1 MYKLANSK
9 RRLSYLAQIT
19 LLFGSSTLN
28 YQQSIG
34 CQNLLPYFGLKGEN
48 QHMFKIP
55 EDLLGMPERHQ
66 SIELEGCTVIES
78 CHHETLVADSVY
90 VNQRVLLCILSGS
103 IAIDFEEGTSTIEEG
118 QIGLLNK
125 NVYAPYRKY
134 GTPERGYA
142 SVLFFLEDDFVHRFA
157 QKRNLKSKTTSGGY
171 EHFITDASVQFLDF
185 IKSVLNLFYS
195 RLKYDKELLQL
206 KVTELL
212 IYLTSRHPEVVA
224 QLLSGHSLH
233 KKNLVEIMEQN
244 YLKYASL
251 EEFALMSGRSLA
263 TFKRDFKEVFNST
276 PARWLKRKRMEHAQY
291 LLKHTDFNVSDV
303 YNKVGFMNYAHFSR
317 VFKEYFG
324 YGPGSV
330 K

>member
-1 MYKLANSK
+1 MAHLISAIDGALQAETFSPI
-9 RRLSYLAQIT
+9 L
-19 LLFGSSTLN
+19 
-28 YQQSIG
+28 
-34 CQNLLPYFGLKGEN
+34 GLQGEN
-48 QHMFKIP
+48 QFMFKIP
-55 EDLLGMPERHQ
+55 QDLLGMPERHQ
-66 SIELEGCTVIES
+66 AIELEGCTVIES
-78 CHHETLVADSVY
+78 CHHETLVADSIY
-90 VNQRVLLCILSGS
+90 VNQRVLLCILSGK
-103 IAIDFEEGTSTIEEG
+103 IEIDFEGGTSTIEEG

-142 SVLFFLEDDFVHRFA
+142 SVLFFLEDDFVHRFT

-171 EHFITDASVQFLDF
+171 EQFITDASVQFLDF

-195 RLKYDKELLQL
+195 RLKYDKELLQI

-212 IYLTSRHPEVVA
+212 IYLTSQHPEVVE

-233 KKNLVEIMEQN
+233 KKNLVEVMEQN

-263 TFKRDFKEVFNST
+263 TFKRDFKEVFNTT
-276 PARWLKRKRMEHAQY
+276 PARWLKKKRMEHAQY

-303 YNKVGFMNYAHFSR
+303 YHKVGFMNYAHFSR
-317 VFKEYFG
+317 AFKEYFG

>member
-1 MYKLANSK
+1 M
-9 RRLSYLAQIT
+9 
-19 LLFGSSTLN
+19 
-28 YQQSIG
+28 
-34 CQNLLPYFGLKGEN
+34 
-48 QHMFKIP
+48 
-55 EDLLGMPERHQ
+55 
-66 SIELEGCTVIES
+66 
-78 CHHETLVADSVY
+78 
-90 VNQRVLLCILSGS
+90 
-103 IAIDFEEGTSTIEEG
+103 
-118 QIGLLNK
+118 
-125 NVYAPYRKY
+125 
-134 GTPERGYA
+134 
-142 SVLFFLEDDFVHRFA
+142 
-157 QKRNLKSKTTSGGY
+157 
-171 EHFITDASVQFLDF
+171 
-185 IKSVLNLFYS
+185 
-195 RLKYDKELLQL
+195 KYDKELLQL

-276 PARWLKRKRMEHAQY
+276 PARWLKRKHMEHAQY